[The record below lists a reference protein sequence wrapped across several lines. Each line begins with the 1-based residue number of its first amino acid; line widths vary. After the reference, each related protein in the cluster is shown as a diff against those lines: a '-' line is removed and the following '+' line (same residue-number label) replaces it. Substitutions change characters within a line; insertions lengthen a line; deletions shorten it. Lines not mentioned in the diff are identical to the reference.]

1 MTRRSGPLWVT
12 SRNIT
17 SDLLNGCYAEW
28 SSPSVCYLA
37 TVSERPGAVIEE
49 GQRNDLLD
57 SILKKS
63 RLQSKDDLA
72 QHHNRY
78 EKDAEHLVEPFSL

>member
-1 MTRRSGPLWVT
+1 MRTLK
-12 SRNIT
+12 
-17 SDLLNGCYAEW
+17 
-28 SSPSVCYLA
+28 
-37 TVSERPGAVIEE
+37 VSTKPGQGLGAVIEE
-49 GQRNDLLD
+49 GHRNDLLD

>member
-1 MTRRSGPLWVT
+1 VRG
-12 SRNIT
+12 
-17 SDLLNGCYAEW
+17 AK
-28 SSPSVCYLA
+28 
-37 TVSERPGAVIEE
+37 RPEAVIEE
-49 GQRNDLLD
+49 GQCNDLSA

-78 EKDAEHLVEPFSL
+78 KKDAEHLVEPFSL